1 MSRIKDLL
9 AEVEDIDDLKPVEP
23 HKYGKDFAEA
33 VRQADIKRMSE
44 QVYAKTLHMENLRS
58 WLRANAEYGTGEDED
73 GHTEYYFENFEDLCE
88 QACGG
93 NLMDYIED
101 QHLDLTDEEY
111 SKILYSARDWL
122 ADTLA
127 DFEEECIQDMVSDQ
141 KNTLDELAERN
152 GEC

>member
-1 MSRIKDLL
+1 
-9 AEVEDIDDLKPVEP
+9 
-23 HKYGKDFAEA
+23 
-33 VRQADIKRMSE
+33 
-44 QVYAKTLHMENLRS
+44 MENLRS

-88 QACGG
+88 QACEG

-141 KNTLDELAERN
+141 KYTLDELAERN
-152 GEC
+152 GQC